1 MMPKPGSDAVN
12 HGGNGGCPAVDE
24 RGVARPQHKICDIGA
39 VEVKEHAAGP
49 DDGRPPITEAAPFV
63 VQTPVT
69 PLPRVVRPGYSGT
82 LREAMDPSARVTG
95 VEPALAGRVL
105 LVDDEQRIVN
115 FVRRGLEAE
124 GLEVD
129 TAGGGEEG
137 LRLARSRGY
146 DLVILDLVMPDIDGL
161 SVLQQ
166 ILERKPSQPVL
177 VLSALSDT
185 ASKVRSLELG
195 AEDYLSKPFS
205 LEELLARVRARLR
218 TAARADQTKLAVG
231 PTTLDL
237 IRHQVDD
244 GRGPVPLA
252 DREFLLLQE
261 LMRHA
266 GRSVSKERLLSSVW
280 GYHFDPGSNVV
291 DVYVRRLRAKLGPD
305 AITTIRGV
313 GYRFDAS

>member
-1 MMPKPGSDAVN
+1 
-12 HGGNGGCPAVDE
+12 
-24 RGVARPQHKICDIGA
+24 
-39 VEVKEHAAGP
+39 
-49 DDGRPPITEAAPFV
+49 
-63 VQTPVT
+63 
-69 PLPRVVRPGYSGT
+69 
-82 LREAMDPSARVTG
+82 MDPSARASG

-129 TAGGGEEG
+129 PAGGGEEG
-137 LRLARSRGY
+137 LQLALSRSY
-146 DLVILDLVMPDIDGL
+146 DLVILDLVMPDVDGL

-166 ILERKPSQPVL
+166 ILERKPSQSVL

-218 TAARADQTKLAVG
+218 TAARADQTKLVVG

-237 IRHQVDD
+237 IRRQVDD
-244 GRGPVPLA
+244 GRGQVPLA

-305 AITTIRGV
+305 AISTIRGV

>member
-1 MMPKPGSDAVN
+1 VALPK
-12 HGGNGGCPAVDE
+12 GGATWLRWGPEGG
-24 RGVARPQHKICDIGA
+24 
-39 VEVKEHAAGP
+39 
-49 DDGRPPITEAAPFV
+49 
-63 VQTPVT
+63 PV
-69 PLPRVVRPGYSGT
+69 
-82 LREAMDPSARVTG
+82 DPSARGTG

-129 TAGGGEEG
+129 AAGGGEEG
-137 LRLARSRGY
+137 LQLALSRSY
-146 DLVILDLVMPDIDGL
+146 DLVILDLVMPDVDGL
-161 SVLQQ
+161 SVLHQ
-166 ILERKPSQPVL
+166 IVERKPSQPVL

-218 TAARADQTKLAVG
+218 TAARTDQTKLAVG
-231 PTTLDL
+231 RTTLDL
-237 IRHQVDD
+237 IRRQVDD

-291 DVYVRRLRAKLGPD
+291 DVYIRRLRAKVGPD

>member
-1 MMPKPGSDAVN
+1 V
-12 HGGNGGCPAVDE
+12 
-24 RGVARPQHKICDIGA
+24 
-39 VEVKEHAAGP
+39 
-49 DDGRPPITEAAPFV
+49 
-63 VQTPVT
+63 
-69 PLPRVVRPGYSGT
+69 
-82 LREAMDPSARVTG
+82 DPSARGTG

-129 TAGGGEEG
+129 AAGGGEEG
-137 LRLARSRGY
+137 LQLALSRSY
-146 DLVILDLVMPDIDGL
+146 DLVILDLVMPDVDGL

-166 ILERKPSQPVL
+166 IVERKPSQPVL

-218 TAARADQTKLAVG
+218 TAARTDQTKLAVG
-231 PTTLDL
+231 GTTLDL
-237 IRHQVDD
+237 IRRQVDD
-244 GRGPVPLA
+244 GGGPVPLA